1 MEKLNIIGSPIRE
14 PQNNKPRIFANVTG
28 ELSKKTLPSLAP
40 RDYKGYAIKR
50 VIGELYKGKDPSSL
64 LTYIPRINP
73 IDRTRNP
80 KAYLQ
85 KKARIVERIVTW
97 RTKQAVLRMADEIVN
112 GSPDY
117 KLQTRYNLTDRD
129 SNIKKLVEANTPVN
143 LLQEKGLDGSPIRH
157 YIQLQV
163 KDEGENYTFFDGHA
177 IIKISE
183 RKNILLTK
191 VQSRDLT
198 RKEYISGGD
207 YNITISGKIVSP
219 YQDVYPTK
227 EVMDLIKI
235 LKHKD
240 VITCQ
245 SPYLD
250 MFEISTILILSYD
263 LPQAIGF
270 SNVQNYTI
278 NAVFER
284 NTEALKFEEKEK
296 QEILSAKQV
305 MQEEIAKRE
314 AWLAANPEQVVS
326 KASLKDY
333 LRKFNPKQFIQLQ
346 NWI

>member
-40 RDYKGYAIKR
+40 RGYKGYAIKR

-64 LTYIPRINP
+64 LTYIPRINL

-191 VQSRDLT
+191 VQGRDLT

>member
-64 LTYIPRINP
+64 LTYIPRINL

-143 LLQEKGLDGSPIRH
+143 LLQEKGLDGSPIR
-157 YIQLQV
+157 L
-163 KDEGENYTFFDGHA
+163 
-177 IIKISE
+177 S
-183 RKNILLTK
+183 
-191 VQSRDLT
+191 
-198 RKEYISGGD
+198 
-207 YNITISGKIVSP
+207 
-219 YQDVYPTK
+219 
-227 EVMDLIKI
+227 LIHI
-235 LKHKD
+235 
-240 VITCQ
+240 
-245 SPYLD
+245 
-250 MFEISTILILSYD
+250 
-263 LPQAIGF
+263 
-270 SNVQNYTI
+270 
-278 NAVFER
+278 
-284 NTEALKFEEKEK
+284 
-296 QEILSAKQV
+296 
-305 MQEEIAKRE
+305 
-314 AWLAANPEQVVS
+314 
-326 KASLKDY
+326 
-333 LRKFNPKQFIQLQ
+333 
-346 NWI
+346 

>member
-1 MEKLNIIGSPIRE
+1 
-14 PQNNKPRIFANVTG
+14 
-28 ELSKKTLPSLAP
+28 
-40 RDYKGYAIKR
+40 
-50 VIGELYKGKDPSSL
+50 
-64 LTYIPRINP
+64 
-73 IDRTRNP
+73 
-80 KAYLQ
+80 
-85 KKARIVERIVTW
+85 
-97 RTKQAVLRMADEIVN
+97 MADEIVN

-129 SNIKKLVEANTPVN
+129 SNIKKLV
-143 LLQEKGLDGSPIRH
+143 
-157 YIQLQV
+157 
-163 KDEGENYTFFDGHA
+163 EGENYTFFDGHA

-284 NTEALKFEEKEK
+284 NT
-296 QEILSAKQV
+296 KQV